1 MASRMERYHSNESI
15 SPNSSTKNK
24 NLYRQIDD
32 LNSYTNIEAVATI
45 EKTNEIDLSK
55 VQAMLKKREGYNRRK
70 ALRSVLE
77 DEVKELDKLEEQTE
91 EEKNYDIHDLLS
103 KVKEEPQK
111 EKKYRKLDAEEYEF
125 LKNLN
130 LKNKPE
136 ESKEEP
142 KEKIEEP
149 IFDDTDD
156 VGLLDDLKS
165 NTMVGDASSIKKI
178 ISEEKD
184 VKEDTTNLEDTGI
197 DNSFYTS
204 SFGFT
209 KKDFEELKN
218 INHNIK
224 KSNKFIIILLVALI
238 VVIGGAIV
246 YFILI

>member
-1 MASRMERYHSNESI
+1 MASRMERYHSNES
-15 SPNSSTKNK
+15 NSQNRSTKNK
-24 NLYRQIDD
+24 SLYRQIDD

-55 VQAMLKKREGYNRRK
+55 VQAMLKKREGYNKRK
-70 ALRSVLE
+70 NLRSVLE
-77 DEVKELDKLEEQTE
+77 DEVKELDKLEEQA

-111 EKKYRKLDAEEYEF
+111 EKRFRKLEAEEYEF

-130 LKNKPE
+130 LKNRPGE
-136 ESKEEP
+136 FSGESKE
-142 KEKIEEP
+142 KTEEP

-184 VKEDTTNLEDTGI
+184 VKEDTANLEDTGI

-224 KSNKFIIILLVALI
+224 KSNKFIIILLVTLI
-238 VVIGGAIV
+238 IVIGGAII
-246 YFILI
+246 YFILM